1 MKLQSTIVLL
11 AILVAALTMQGCAT
25 PQTPPKF
32 PDASSAT
39 SAGGTFVNIANLRNV
54 DKGLSKD
61 QMYDL
66 LGPPHFALAKT
77 RCTTCS
83 DRRTL
88 MSGSSATTYGTIC
101 SISV

>member
-39 SAGGTFVNIANLRNV
+39 SAGGTFVNIADLRNV
-54 DKGLSKD
+54 HKGLNKD

-66 LGPPHFALAKT
+66 PGPPHFDEWFVGNQAWNYQGAGTT
-77 RCTTCS
+77 R
-83 DRRTL
+83 
-88 MSGSSATTYGTIC
+88 
-101 SISV
+101 